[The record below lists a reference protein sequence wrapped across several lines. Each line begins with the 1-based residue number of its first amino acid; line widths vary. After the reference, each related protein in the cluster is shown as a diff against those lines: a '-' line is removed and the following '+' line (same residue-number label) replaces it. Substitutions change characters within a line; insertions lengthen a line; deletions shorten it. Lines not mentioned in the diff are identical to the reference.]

1 LLLFKESVMEK
12 RVAHNSLFISFEGID
27 GCGKSTQLL
36 KAARFF
42 RENGFEVVETK
53 EPGGTM
59 IGKHLRSLLLE
70 EGAKIQR
77 SEVLMF
83 MLDRS
88 EHVRQIIVPALE
100 QGKIVLC
107 DRFIDSTL
115 AYQHDYSFEA
125 LDSLNEFATGGL
137 KPDLTLY
144 FDIPLEVAL
153 HRRRHRSETD
163 KIESRSN
170 LYMETVLAR
179 YLKASLRDPQRIKI
193 IPAQQSIDQVTKAME
208 AQLRG
213 LIASGL

>member
-1 LLLFKESVMEK
+1 
-12 RVAHNSLFISFEGID
+12 
-27 GCGKSTQLL
+27 
-36 KAARFF
+36 
-42 RENGFEVVETK
+42 
-53 EPGGTM
+53 
-59 IGKHLRSLLLE
+59 
-70 EGAKIQR
+70 
-77 SEVLMF
+77 
-83 MLDRS
+83 
-88 EHVRQIIVPALE
+88 
-100 QGKIVLC
+100 
-107 DRFIDSTL
+107 
-115 AYQHDYSFEA
+115 
-125 LDSLNEFATGGL
+125 LNEFATGGL

>member
-115 AYQHDYSFEA
+115 A
-125 LDSLNEFATGGL
+125 
-137 KPDLTLY
+137 
-144 FDIPLEVAL
+144 
-153 HRRRHRSETD
+153 
-163 KIESRSN
+163 
-170 LYMETVLAR
+170 
-179 YLKASLRDPQRIKI
+179 
-193 IPAQQSIDQVTKAME
+193 
-208 AQLRG
+208 
-213 LIASGL
+213 